1 MATNSNAIREDNPVL
16 VNLRDIPSFFQ
27 RPVQIIRTYDRRS
40 LQPDLIAG
48 LTVAVV
54 LLPQAIAYALIAE
67 LPPQVGLYTAIVA
80 AIIGAL
86 WGSSYH
92 LHTGPTN
99 AASLLVLS
107 ILLPLAAPG
116 SPEYIA
122 AAGLMA
128 VMVGVF
134 RLAMGVARLGMLVNF
149 VSDSVVVGFTA
160 GAGVLI
166 SVNQLRPLLRLDFPS
181 SPGLVDTV
189 QSVLTHITEI
199 HWPTF
204 VLGLGTMVLIVL
216 LRRFAPKLPGP
227 LIGLVVAAA
236 IVGAL
241 GLDQQGINVIGQLP
255 RSLPPLTGLPLLD
268 LDLIGQLSTGA
279 LAVAVIGLV
288 EAMSIARSI
297 SSQTGQR
304 LDSNQE
310 FVGQGLANIATGF
323 FSGYTGSGS
332 FTRSAVNFNAGGQT
346 PLASVFSG
354 IFVLVAMLVLAPWAA
369 FVPRTSLAAVLIL
382 TAYGMI
388 DRQAMVRIWLG
399 TRGDMIIMVVTV
411 LATLLLPLQF
421 AVLTGIL
428 FSLALYILN
437 TSIPRVYTVLPDEKF
452 KHFIQ
457 KQPSQVSCPQLE
469 IIKISGD
476 LYFGAVN
483 HIEEMIIKQLNKNPD
498 QRFLLLRMQGVNQ
511 CDFSGIHML
520 ETIRRTCKERGGD
533 LFLMKVQ
540 KPVADFMKSIG
551 FYDELGAD
559 HFLGEDEAIDYL
571 FHKILDPAVCIYEC
585 NVRAFKECQ
594 NLPKRTYPLEIPLH
608 TDLPPDR
615 VIADVAPQELRQL
628 LLNRPNPPL
637 VVDVREPREFN
648 QGHVPEAQ
656 LIPLPKMLSDTVDLP
671 VDREIV
677 LVCGSGRRSAR
688 AAYALQNKGYEH
700 VRILRGGIL
709 AWEAAGML
717 EAIEENET

>member
-1 MATNSNAIREDNPVL
+1 MATNSNAIREDSPVL
-16 VNLRDIPSFFQ
+16 ANLRDIPSFFL

-216 LRRFAPKLPGP
+216 LRRFTPKLPGP

-279 LAVAVIGLV
+279 LAVSVIGLV
-288 EAMSIARSI
+288 EAISIARSI

-399 TRGDMIIMVVTV
+399 TRGDMIIMVVTM

-457 KQPSQVSCPQLE
+457 KQPSQASCPQLE

-483 HIEEMIIKQLNKNPD
+483 HIEETIIKQLNKNPD

-540 KPVADFMKSIG
+540 KPVAYFMKSIG

-628 LLNRPNPPL
+628 LLNRSNPPL

-648 QGHVPEAQ
+648 QGHVPGAQ

-717 EAIEENET
+717 EAIEENEI